1 MRFTLLLVVFL
12 MLTGCAGGPKVY
24 KTSYEKGSIL
34 VLPARDVVQ
43 NGKPHD
49 IGAGSGKLLTEEA
62 AKELRS
68 KGFETTICTS
78 DSLSHLTEV
87 TPQQALEEG
96 KSANCRYCLTMM
108 LGEFRNAAP
117 MTFRTDFVVLDKATL
132 FDTQTGQKVW
142 ELEQPILLEKSN
154 IGNHLGLIEDMAK
167 TVAKSIAG

>member
-1 MRFTLLLVVFL
+1 MAKNPLQSLPNTS
-12 MLTGCAGGPKVY
+12 GGY
-24 KTSYEKGSIL
+24 
-34 VLPARDVVQ
+34 
-43 NGKPHD
+43 
-49 IGAGSGKLLTEEA
+49 
-62 AKELRS
+62 
-68 KGFETTICTS
+68 FETTICTS

-87 TPQQALEEG
+87 TLQQALEEG

-117 MTFRTDFVVLDKATL
+117 MTFRTDFVVLNKATL